1 MPAEG
6 TDNANLVAGAK
17 RSAAQSKPEPCK
29 RSKLADAR
37 EWPAAA
43 DDAQCFHFIALTQA
57 YLADDMSDDYKKA
70 LRRAAKLT
78 PAERAALLT
87 ALAGMMQEDQTKSLE
102 LLQHSIKVT
111 DHFAKKAPK

>member
-1 MPAEG
+1 MPAG
-6 TDNANLVAGAK
+6 DTDNANPAAGAK
-17 RSAAQSKPEPCK
+17 RPAHAQSKSEPRK
-29 RSKLADAR
+29 RSKLNDAR

-87 ALAGMMQEDQTKSLE
+87 TLVFSAD
-102 LLQHSIKVT
+102 
-111 DHFAKKAPK
+111 